1 MAAGVL
7 ADRPCFQ
14 QQRVVNNDDDID
26 NNNIN
31 NVNDGNDDNHNDNK
45 RQQPQQQRCRSHAP
59 CHLKKKTQA
68 NERLAECG
76 GCSHLLQS
84 PPVKPIGPARPELR
98 VPCVQS
104 GSCKLGTPSTL
115 CASVCKSAAVS

>member
-45 RQQPQQQRCRSHAP
+45 RQQPQRCRSHAP

-84 PPVKPIGPARPELR
+84 PPIKPIGPARPELR